1 MANLLMLQDQLGDDF
16 RKKGKM
22 PRKASKAALAGK
34 LGGES
39 PSKEMAQM
47 PPKYQLKEDD
57 DKQVK
62 RNKFEGISISDVTCG
77 LYKSS
82 KLRRLILDVNPS
94 IVFR

>member
-62 RNKFEGISISDVTCG
+62 KTISREFQLPTPPHG
-77 LYKSS
+77 LYKS
-82 KLRRLILDVNPS
+82 
-94 IVFR
+94 FT

>member
-34 LGGES
+34 LGQES

-57 DKQVK
+57 DKQVHLLDYL
-62 RNKFEGISISDVTCG
+62 SI
-77 LYKSS
+77 
-82 KLRRLILDVNPS
+82 
-94 IVFR
+94 

>member
-62 RNKFEGISISDVTCG
+62 KKWKQFRGNFNFRLPRWRTLG
-77 LYKSS
+77 LYKS
-82 KLRRLILDVNPS
+82 
-94 IVFR
+94 FT

>member
-62 RNKFEGISISDVTCG
+62 KTISREFQLPTPASATLG
-77 LYKSS
+77 LYKS
-82 KLRRLILDVNPS
+82 
-94 IVFR
+94 FT